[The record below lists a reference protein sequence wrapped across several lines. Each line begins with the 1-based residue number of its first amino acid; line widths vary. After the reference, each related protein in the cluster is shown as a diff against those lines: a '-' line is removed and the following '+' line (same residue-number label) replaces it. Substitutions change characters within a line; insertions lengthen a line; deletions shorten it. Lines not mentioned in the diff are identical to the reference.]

1 MKKLMVNDEVLEAEK
16 IIKTETDII
25 GYVNNKEVFAF
36 RGVKDFSI
44 FKLENEQQ
52 FDTQEDDLN
61 KRIKAL
67 EQSNAELM
75 NLLAMQSI
83 ITPK

>member
-16 IIKTETDII
+16 IMKTETDII
-25 GYVNNKEVFAF
+25 GYVDNKEVFAF
-36 RGVKDFSI
+36 RGIKDFSI

-52 FDTQEDDLN
+52 FDTPEDDLN

-75 NLLAMQSI
+75 NLLAMQSM

>member
-25 GYVNNKEVFAF
+25 GYVDNKEVFAF
-36 RGVKDFSI
+36 RGIKDFSI
-44 FKLENEQQ
+44 FKLEGGHE
-52 FDTQEDDLN
+52 FDTPEDDLN

-75 NLLAMQSI
+75 NLLAMQSM

>member
-1 MKKLMVNDEVLEAEK
+1 MKKLIVNDEVFEADK
-16 IIKTETDII
+16 IIKTDRDII
-25 GYVNNKEVFAF
+25 GYINDVEVFAF
-36 RGVKDFSI
+36 RGVKDLSI
-44 FKLENEQQ
+44 FEVEGGE
-52 FDTQEDDLN
+52 FDTPEDDLN

-75 NLLAMQSI
+75 NLLAMQSM